1 MYTMFQLQLLSVEI
15 FMARYFLKNVSIYM
29 DKSFVSNYF
38 CSFMTWKSSSELVDK
53 YQTQTMFS
61 LGILLT
67 GDTIVWKPSHG
78 CLH

>member
-1 MYTMFQLQLLSVEI
+1 
-15 FMARYFLKNVSIYM
+15 M

-61 LGILLT
+61 LEILLT